1 MMEVYYFTVL
11 EAGNLLSH
19 SSGGQKSRV
28 KVWQVRFLDRA
39 RFMVCR
45 QQPSHCVL
53 SGGGVD
59 GWEGCGGLE
68 WGDRKRRGGRE
79 RERERKASSSSYEDT
94 NPIGSWPHPYD
105 LNLTL
110 ITS

>member
-1 MMEVYYFTVL
+1 M
-11 EAGNLLSH
+11 
-19 SSGGQKSRV
+19 GGKDVGDWSREIEE
-28 KVWQVRFLDRA
+28 RGE
-39 RFMVCR
+39 R
-45 QQPSHCVL
+45 Q
-53 SGGGVD
+53 
-59 GWEGCGGLE
+59 
-68 WGDRKRRGGRE
+68 